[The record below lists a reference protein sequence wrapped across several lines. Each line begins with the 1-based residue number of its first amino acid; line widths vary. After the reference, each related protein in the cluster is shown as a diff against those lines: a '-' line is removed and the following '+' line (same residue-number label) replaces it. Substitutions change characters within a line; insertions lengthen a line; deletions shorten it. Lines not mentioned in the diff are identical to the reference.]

1 MKNSRLKSKLK
12 SKWIIAA
19 LAGVTLVSVMA
30 TTIKD
35 NYFEVSKNLEI
46 FATLYRELNIFYVDE
61 VQPGDMMKTGIDAM
75 LESLD
80 PYTNYIT
87 ESQIEDYQFMT
98 TGQYGGI
105 GSLIRAVDG
114 DVYISEPYEG
124 FPADK
129 AGLKAGDK
137 ILEIDGRSVQAKDQE
152 EISKMLKGQS
162 GSSLNVK
169 YEREGTQLMATL
181 KREEIKIPDVPY
193 SGMLD
198 EKVGYIRLTSFTQ
211 TASQEVRDA
220 FLELRDKQGMKELIF
235 DLRGNGGGLL
245 REAVNIVNFF
255 VPKGQEV
262 VRTKGR
268 IAEWDQ
274 KHTALS
280 EPMDLNIPIVVLVDG
295 SSASAS
301 EIVAGALQD
310 LDRAVIVGDRT
321 FGKGLVQQT
330 RDLQYNNKLKLTVA
344 KYYIPSG
351 RCIQKL
357 DYSHKNIDGLAEE
370 VPDSLLQA
378 FETQNG
384 RKVMD
389 GRGIDPDVEVSLDE
403 FPHILGSLLYENL
416 FFKYANEYVKT
427 RPTIAS
433 AREFHL
439 TDADYTAFT
448 KYLEGKDYSYET
460 DSEKELAELIKVAK
474 KERYY
479 GLAESEFNALTT
491 ALTQKK
497 NEDLITFRSDI
508 QEILENEIVSRYHY
522 QRGRVEASLAGDPAV
537 KQAVIV
543 LNDTDKYLSTLG
555 KK

>member
-169 YEREGTQLMATL
+169 YEREGTQSMATL